1 LTPWPDT
8 LLAQARTSKLF
19 ERTLSLIRLAAV
31 CALTL
36 VFFLTGCGK
45 KEKPLT
51 PAQIHA
57 ITRELRAAVPHDPSQ
72 YGRVWATTRK
82 TAANDGATDHLYV
95 MLLPGGSGEAH
106 STNLTDLLQ
115 ALDRVATRYKLTR
128 DPLGNDGGN
137 VQFLYRRDGAPT
149 HTIHILTSQAAQQ
162 AGTSPGVAASGAR
175 LAIIIDDMGYD
186 RASADAVFALQ
197 YPLTLSVLPGLP
209 HSADVDEEAK
219 RRGYQVL
226 LHLPMASTGNGNP
239 EVIELHPGMSAEEVS
254 QTVAQM
260 LATVPDAIGVNNHQG
275 SEATADANLM
285 AELMPVLRE
294 YKLFFVDSRTTA
306 ATVAYDTAQR
316 MGVPAAYR
324 NVPFLDDAADA
335 GSIRRQLARAI
346 RDARKQGAAVAI
358 GHPHPATLQV
368 LQEILPQLES
378 QGVTLVFVSQ
388 LVQ

>member
-1 LTPWPDT
+1 LTPRPDT
-8 LLAQARTSKLF
+8 LLPQARISKLF
-19 ERTLSLIRLAAV
+19 ERTHGLLRLAAV
-31 CALTL
+31 CALAL
-36 VFFLTGCGK
+36 VFFITGCGK

-51 PAQIHA
+51 PAQVHA
-57 ITRELRAAVPHDPSQ
+57 ITRELQAAVPHDPSQ

-95 MLLPGGSGEAH
+95 TVLPGESSEAYRAG
-106 STNLTDLLQ
+106 LTDLLQ
-115 ALDRVATRYKLTR
+115 ALDRVATPYKLTR
-128 DPLGNDGGN
+128 DPLGSIAGNGN
-137 VQFLYRRDGAPT
+137 VQFLYRHDGAPT
-149 HTIHILTSQAAQQ
+149 HTIHILTQH
-162 AGTSPGVAASGAR
+162 AGTSPEVPTSGAR

-226 LHLPMASTGNGNP
+226 LHLPMASTGNDKP
-239 EVIELHPGMSAEEVS
+239 EAIEIHAGMSAEEVS

-275 SEATADANLM
+275 SEATADPNLM

-294 YKLFFVDSRTTA
+294 YKLFFVDSRTTT

-335 GSIRRQLARAI
+335 GSIRRQLALAI
-346 RDARKQGAAVAI
+346 RDARKQGAAIAI

-368 LQEILPQLES
+368 LQEILPQLGS

>member
-1 LTPWPDT
+1 MTPWPDT
-8 LLAQARTSKLF
+8 LLPRTRISKLSG
-19 ERTLSLIRLAAV
+19 RTLGLRLAAV
-31 CALTL
+31 CALAL

-57 ITRELRAAVPHDPSQ
+57 ITRELQAAVPRDPSQ

-95 MLLPGGSGEAH
+95 TVLPGGPSEAH
-106 STNLTDLLQ
+106 SAGLTDLLQ
-115 ALDRVATRYKLTR
+115 SLDRVATRYKLTR
-128 DPLGNDGGN
+128 DPLGSAAGN
-137 VQFLYRRDGAPT
+137 VQFLYRHDGAPT
-149 HTIHILTSQAAQQ
+149 HTIHILTQH
-162 AGTSPGVAASGAR
+162 AGTSPEVPASGAR

-226 LHLPMASTGNGNP
+226 LHLPMASAGNSKP
-239 EVIELHPGMSAEEVS
+239 EAIEIHPGMSAEEVS

-275 SEATADANLM
+275 SEATADPNLM

-294 YKLFFVDSRTTA
+294 YKLFFVDSRTTT
-306 ATVAYDTAQR
+306 ATVAYDTARQ

-335 GSIRRQLARAI
+335 GSIRRQLALAI
-346 RDARKQGAAVAI
+346 RDARQQGAAIAI
-358 GHPHPATLQV
+358 GHPHPVTLQV
-368 LQEILPQLES
+368 LQEILPQLGS

>member
-1 LTPWPDT
+1 L
-8 LLAQARTSKLF
+8 S
-19 ERTLSLIRLAAV
+19 ERTLGLRLAAV
-31 CALTL
+31 CALAL

-45 KEKPLT
+45 KEEPLT

-57 ITRELRAAVPHDPSQ
+57 ITRELQAAVPRDPSQ

-95 MLLPGGSGEAH
+95 TVLPGGPSEAH
-106 STNLTDLLQ
+106 SAGLTDLLQ
-115 ALDRVATRYKLTR
+115 SLDRVATRYKLTR
-128 DPLGNDGGN
+128 DPLGSAAGN

-149 HTIHILTSQAAQQ
+149 HTIHILTQHG
-162 AGTSPGVAASGAR
+162 GTSPEVPASGAR

-226 LHLPMASTGNGNP
+226 LHLPMASAGNSKP
-239 EVIELHPGMSAEEVS
+239 EAIEIHPGMSAEEVS

-260 LATVPDAIGVNNHQG
+260 LATVPDAVGVNNHQG
-275 SEATADANLM
+275 SEATADPNLM

-294 YKLFFVDSRTTA
+294 YKLFFVDSRTTT

-335 GSIRRQLARAI
+335 GSIRRQLALAI
-346 RDARKQGAAVAI
+346 RDARKQGAAIAI
-358 GHPHPATLQV
+358 GHPHPVTLQV
-368 LQEILPQLES
+368 LQETWIARRDSGVRLATCAIRIRAVLES
-378 QGVTLVFVSQ
+378 GR
-388 LVQ
+388 

>member
-1 LTPWPDT
+1 MTPWPDT
-8 LLAQARTSKLF
+8 LLHTKLF
-19 ERTLSLIRLAAV
+19 ERTSGLLRLAAV
-31 CALTL
+31 CALAL

-51 PAQIHA
+51 PAQIHV
-57 ITRELRAAVPHDPSQ
+57 ITRELQAAVPHDPSQ

-95 MLLPGGSGEAH
+95 TVLPGGPSEAH
-106 STNLTDLLQ
+106 STSLTDLLQ

-128 DPLGNDGGN
+128 DPLGSAAGNGN
-137 VQFLYRRDGAPT
+137 VQFLYRHDGAPT
-149 HTIHILTSQAAQQ
+149 HTIHILTQH
-162 AGTSPGVAASGAR
+162 AGTSPEVPTSGAR

-226 LHLPMASTGNGNP
+226 LHLPMASTGNSKA
-239 EVIELHPGMSAEEVS
+239 EAIEIHPGMSAEEVS

-275 SEATADANLM
+275 SEATADPNLM

-294 YKLFFVDSRTTA
+294 YKLFFVDSRTTT

-335 GSIRRQLARAI
+335 GSIRRQLAQAI
-346 RDARKQGAAVAI
+346 RDARKQGAAIAI
-358 GHPHPATLQV
+358 GHPHPVTLQV
-368 LQEILPQLES
+368 LQEILPQLGS

>member
-1 LTPWPDT
+1 L
-8 LLAQARTSKLF
+8 S
-19 ERTLSLIRLAAV
+19 ERTLGLRLAAV
-31 CALTL
+31 CALAL

-57 ITRELRAAVPHDPSQ
+57 ITRELQAAVPRDPSQ

-95 MLLPGGSGEAH
+95 TVLPGGPSEGH
-106 STNLTDLLQ
+106 SAGLTDLLQ
-115 ALDRVATRYKLTR
+115 SLDRVATRYKLTR
-128 DPLGNDGGN
+128 DPLGSAAGN
-137 VQFLYRRDGAPT
+137 VQFLYRHDGAPT
-149 HTIHILTSQAAQQ
+149 HTIHILTQH
-162 AGTSPGVAASGAR
+162 AGTSPEVPASGAR

-226 LHLPMASTGNGNP
+226 LHLPMASTGNSKP
-239 EVIELHPGMSAEEVS
+239 EAIEIHPGMSAEEVS

-275 SEATADANLM
+275 SEATADPNLM

-294 YKLFFVDSRTTA
+294 YKLFFVDSRTTT

-335 GSIRRQLARAI
+335 GSIRRQLALAI
-346 RDARKQGAAVAI
+346 RDARKQGAAIAI
-358 GHPHPATLQV
+358 GHPHPVTLQV
-368 LQEILPQLES
+368 LQEILPQLGS

>member
-1 LTPWPDT
+1 MTPWPDT
-8 LLAQARTSKLF
+8 LLHTKLF
-19 ERTLSLIRLAAV
+19 ERTSGLLRLAAV
-31 CALTL
+31 CALAL

-57 ITRELRAAVPHDPSQ
+57 ITREFQAAVSHDPSQ

-95 MLLPGGSGEAH
+95 TLLPGGSGEAH
-106 STNLTDLLQ
+106 STSLTDLLQ

-128 DPLGNDGGN
+128 DPLGNDAGN
-137 VQFLYRRDGAPT
+137 VQFLYRYDGAPS
-149 HTIHILTSQAAQQ
+149 HTIHIRTQH
-162 AGTSPGVAASGAR
+162 AGTSPEVSASGAR

-226 LHLPMASTGNGNP
+226 LHLPMASTGNSKP
-239 EVIELHPGMSAEEVS
+239 EAIELRPGMSAEEVS

-260 LATVPDAIGVNNHQG
+260 LATVPDAIGANNHQG
-275 SEATADANLM
+275 SEATADPNLM

-294 YKLFFVDSRTTA
+294 YKLFFVDSRTTT
-306 ATVAYDTAQR
+306 ATVAYDIARQ

-335 GSIRRQLARAI
+335 ASIRRQLAQAI
-346 RDARKQGAAVAI
+346 RDARKQGTAIAI
-358 GHPHPATLQV
+358 GHPHPVTLQV
-368 LQEILPQLES
+368 LQEILPQLGS

>member
-1 LTPWPDT
+1 MTPWPDT
-8 LLAQARTSKLF
+8 LLPRTRISKLS
-19 ERTLSLIRLAAV
+19 ERTLGLRLAAV
-31 CALTL
+31 CALAL
-36 VFFLTGCGK
+36 VFFFTGCGK

-57 ITRELRAAVPHDPSQ
+57 ITRELQAAVPRDPSQ

-82 TAANDGATDHLYV
+82 TAANDCATDHLYV
-95 MLLPGGSGEAH
+95 SVLPGGSSEAH
-106 STNLTDLLQ
+106 SRSLTDLLQ
-115 ALDRVATRYKLTR
+115 SLDRVATRYKLTR
-128 DPLGNDGGN
+128 DPLGSAAGN
-137 VQFLYRRDGAPT
+137 VQFLYRHDGAPT
-149 HTIHILTSQAAQQ
+149 HTIHILTQH
-162 AGTSPGVAASGAR
+162 AGTSPEVPASGAR

-226 LHLPMASTGNGNP
+226 LHLPMASTGNSKP
-239 EVIELHPGMSAEEVS
+239 EAIEIHPGMSAEEVS

-275 SEATADANLM
+275 SEATADPNLM

-294 YKLFFVDSRTTA
+294 YKLFFVDSRTTT

-335 GSIRRQLARAI
+335 GSIRRQLALAI
-346 RDARKQGAAVAI
+346 RDARRQGAAIAI
-358 GHPHPATLQV
+358 GHPHPVTLQV
-368 LQEILPQLES
+368 LQEILPQLGS